1 MLNVNNAIRDNIEN
15 NKRKIVKYMPGTH
28 IKIIS
33 DNEYLKKKIDY
44 SLLLSWNY
52 ANFFL
57 NHS

>member
-1 MLNVNNAIRDNIEN
+1 
-15 NKRKIVKYMPGTH
+15 MPGTH

-57 NHS
+57 NNSSYKKRGGKFIIPFPKISIK